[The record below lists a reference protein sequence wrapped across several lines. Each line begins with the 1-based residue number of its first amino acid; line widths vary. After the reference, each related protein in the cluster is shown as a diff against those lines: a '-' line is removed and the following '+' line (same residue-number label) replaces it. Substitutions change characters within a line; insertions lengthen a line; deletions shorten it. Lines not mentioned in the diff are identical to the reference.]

1 MHAFL
6 TKPFIHRK
14 RLLAASFLAIAT
26 IITPTAMA
34 AEPGKESIT
43 LSPASQRFKL
53 DRGAKQSGELTVVN
67 DGTTSYTFLVY
78 AKPYSVNDVEYTP
91 DFYTVRT
98 NTDLER
104 WISFPA
110 KSYVLGAGKSIT
122 VPYTISVPPD
132 AVPGG
137 HYGAIFAETQPADA
151 INGTSVQ
158 RKKRVGSLLYVTVNG
173 DFKTAAKFNPIRI
186 APLQFKAPLRSE
198 LTTENT
204 GDTDFEVKTIF
215 QVEDLFGH
223 TKYHDEKTYQL
234 LPKTKRLLALE
245 WTKSPGFGFYKV
257 TVSAAQLD
265 QTTSE
270 TSYVLMAPI
279 AFYMV
284 FVVGLFALIIYLV
297 QKRR

>member
-6 TKPFIHRK
+6 TKHFIHRK

-67 DGTTSYTFLVY
+67 DGTTSYTFLMY

-104 WISFPA
+104 WISFPK
-110 KSYVLGAGKSIT
+110 KSYVLEAGKSTT
-122 VPYTISVPPD
+122 VPFTISVPGD
-132 AVPGG
+132 ATPGG
-137 HYGAIFAETQPADA
+137 HYGAIFAETQPDGTA
-151 INGTSVQ
+151 NGTSVQ
-158 RKKRVGSLLYVTVNG
+158 RKKRVGSLMYVTVNG
-173 DFKTAAKFNPIRI
+173 DFKTGGSFGSIKTSA
-186 APLQFKAPLRSE
+186 LQFKPPLHSE

-204 GDTDFEVKTIF
+204 GDTDFEVKTVF
-215 QVEDLFGH
+215 QVEDVFGH